1 MSSWKHYQQIRII
14 GRGSFG
20 YVFWGRANVHVSRGF
35 DPPLDFC
42 PHTRPLIVSPP
53 HTRRALLVQRRVDG
67 KQLVVKQLPIHELS
81 ETDQTS
87 AHQEVMVL
95 SMLQHP
101 SIIAYYDSFLENDV
115 LNIVLEYAD
124 AGDLH
129 DLIARAQ
136 QQPVG
141 QQLLDEAFILDMFVQ
156 ITLGIEHIHEKK
168 ILHRVWCQLPVLV
181 SNWFHLIFVI
191 FFIGFI

>member
-1 MSSWKHYQQIRII
+1 VVALGTFLGQGVEFTCPSLFSILSLISAPAL
-14 GRGSFG
+14 GPFG
-20 YVFWGRANVHVSRGF
+20 
-35 DPPLDFC
+35 
-42 PHTRPLIVSPP
+42 
-53 HTRRALLVQRRVDG
+53 RRALLVKRRVDG

-101 SIIAYYDSFLENDV
+101 SIIAYHDSFLENDV
-115 LNIVLEYAD
+115 LNIVLDYAD

-141 QQLLDEAFILDMFVQ
+141 QQLLDEMFILDMFVQ

-168 ILHRVWCQLPVLV
+168 ILHRVWCQLPVPFSHRV
-181 SNWFHLIFVI
+181 HRIFRSLCCVW
-191 FFIGFI
+191 